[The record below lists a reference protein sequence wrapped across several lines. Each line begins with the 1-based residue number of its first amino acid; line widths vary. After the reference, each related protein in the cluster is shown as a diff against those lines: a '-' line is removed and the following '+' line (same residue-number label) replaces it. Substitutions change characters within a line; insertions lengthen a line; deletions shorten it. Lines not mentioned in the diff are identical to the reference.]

1 MYQTDPSMMRRTG
14 QARRSGS
21 TEPKL
26 TKRERRE
33 LVDTLAGHTF
43 FARCTSEDLGALV
56 DAGGPF
62 VIPPNWALMLE
73 NTPAHCC
80 YAITEG
86 TARVYVNR
94 VQVAELG
101 PGDIVGEM
109 AVLTGKLRRA
119 TVTSS
124 TRLRGLRVDNAP
136 LVALFDRRPEL
147 LGVLRGAFEAHM
159 PESQRQRVRDLL
171 RNGAFGSQLGLSPA

>member
-1 MYQTDPSMMRRTG
+1 MYSIDPGLARRTG
-14 QARRSGS
+14 QAQRSGS
-21 TEPKL
+21 TAPKL
-26 TKRERRE
+26 SKPERRE
-33 LVDTLAGHTF
+33 LVRTLAGHEF
-43 FARCTSEDLGALV
+43 FARCSTDDLGALV

-86 TARVYVNR
+86 RADVFVDRVR
-94 VQVAELG
+94 IAELG

-109 AVLTGKLRRA
+109 AVLTGDLRRA
-119 TVTSS
+119 TVTST

-136 LVALFDRRPEL
+136 LIALFDRRPEL
-147 LGVLRGAFEAHM
+147 LGALRGAYEART
-159 PESQRQRVRDLL
+159 PEAYRQRL
-171 RNGAFGSQLGLSPA
+171 REILRAGRLGLQGGFAPA